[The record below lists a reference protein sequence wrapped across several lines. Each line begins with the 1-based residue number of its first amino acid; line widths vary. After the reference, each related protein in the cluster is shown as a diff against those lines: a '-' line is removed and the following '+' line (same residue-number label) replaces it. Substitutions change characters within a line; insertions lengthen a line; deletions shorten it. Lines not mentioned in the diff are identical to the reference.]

1 MMTFLEKPRPL
12 AFFGAP
18 GLDLPFDAI
27 EQMKMA
33 LRTPVAIAGAL
44 LPDAHA
50 GQAMPV
56 GGAIS
61 LDRAVSPSLVGTDI
75 GCRVSLT
82 IIDAMDP
89 ASINGREQALLQ
101 AILSATFF
109 GKKPSAGADHPV
121 MADPAWNEIDIL
133 KKIRPEAQAQ
143 LGGSGGGNHFADLMT
158 GEVIAEADWLPLAK
172 GDQFVGL
179 MTHSG
184 SRDAG
189 RLAAS
194 HFTALAEALLAE
206 KARGV
211 PKKLAWLRTDE
222 DAGGQYLTALRL
234 MGDYAAANHA
244 VIHERFLNRIRGNAK
259 ARVEAFHNFAWSRP
273 DGTVIHR
280 KGAIPADAGCPG
292 VIPGSSAGPSY
303 LVEGLGH
310 PDSLWSS
317 SHGAG
322 RRLSRKAAKAAHD
335 PEAAQSAWDAAG
347 VLVRGVSPDE
357 APFAYKDI
365 NHVMSL
371 QEGRLVR
378 TVARMRPLA
387 VVMGGETFYG

>member
-1 MMTFLEKPRPL
+1 MTFLEKPRPL
-12 AFFGAP
+12 TYFGTP
-18 GLDLPFDAI
+18 GVDLPGEAI
-27 EQMKMA
+27 DQMKMV

-50 GQAMPV
+50 GQVIPV
-56 GGAIS
+56 GGVIS

-82 IIDAMDP
+82 IIEAMDP
-89 ASINGREQALLQ
+89 ESVKGREQALLQ
-101 AILSATFF
+101 AILAATFF
-109 GKKPSAGADHPV
+109 GKKTPAGADHPV
-121 MADPAWNEIDIL
+121 MADPAWNEIEIL

-143 LGGSGGGNHFADLMT
+143 LGGSGGGNHFADLMA
-158 GEVIAEADWLPLAK
+158 GEVIAETDWFPLTK
-172 GDQFVGL
+172 GERFVGL

-194 HFTALAEALLAE
+194 HFMALAEKSLADR
-206 KARGV
+206 ARGV
-211 PKKLAWLRTDE
+211 PKSLAWLRTDE
-222 DAGGQYLTALRL
+222 DAGRQYLTALRL
-234 MGDYAAANHA
+234 LGDYAAANHA
-244 VIHERFLNRIRGNAK
+244 VIHERFLNQIRGNAK
-259 ARVEAFHNFAWSRP
+259 ARVEAFHNFAWPRP
-273 DGTVIHR
+273 EGTVIHR

-303 LVEGLGH
+303 IVEGLGN
-310 PDSLWSS
+310 PDSLWSC

-322 RRLSRKAAKAAHD
+322 RRLSRKAAKAAQD
-335 PEAAQSAWDAAG
+335 PEAAQAAWDDAG
-347 VLVRGVSPDE
+347 VLVCGVSPDE

-365 NHVMSL
+365 DRVMSL

-387 VVMGGETFYG
+387 VVMGGGHV